1 MVLYTIYSGNSQR
14 TKTKALDRI
23 AAVVV
28 DWDLGE
34 CQTKISR
41 PFLLLLPAQWPNQP
55 ICTHLT
61 PFPHQRAGDRHGTRN
76 TPSPLTTLGTALTY
90 TMPYGFP
97 TFHPLRTSFCMFL
110 SWSVSRRHSTSDDVP
125 MGGGT
130 PQRKIEKRHS
140 RRTPVLHP
148 VQKRCEP
155 SKTSIGVRR
164 LWFFYPATTKFHFEF
179 FFEIYPTC
187 YTAVIK

>member
-1 MVLYTIYSGNSQR
+1 MECLISCVAVCTPPLEKEEQGVDHSNAAEDDVPCCEVHHRGYYYFQVALPVVLSGCYKNTSCP
-14 TKTKALDRI
+14 
-23 AAVVV
+23 VVV
-28 DWDLGE
+28 A
-34 CQTKISR
+34 KSR
-41 PFLLLLPAQWPNQP
+41 LIWRVSIRFR
-55 ICTHLT
+55 
-61 PFPHQRAGDRHGTRN
+61 QRAGDRHGTHN

-164 LWFFYPATTKFHFEF
+164 L
-179 FFEIYPTC
+179 
-187 YTAVIK
+187 

>member
-1 MVLYTIYSGNSQR
+1 MVI
-14 TKTKALDRI
+14 
-23 AAVVV
+23 
-28 DWDLGE
+28 
-34 CQTKISR
+34 ISCNITTNL
-41 PFLLLLPAQWPNQP
+41 PQSWFFHFLKYRRLLQANTSCPVAKSRLIWRVS
-55 ICTHLT
+55 IR
-61 PFPHQRAGDRHGTRN
+61 FRQRAGDRHGTHN

-97 TFHPLRTSFCMFL
+97 TFHPLRTSFCMFR
-110 SWSVSRRHSTSDDVP
+110 SRSVSHRHSTSDDVP

-140 RRTPVLHP
+140 RRAPVLHP

-164 LWFFYPATTKFHFEF
+164 LWFFYPANNKIPLWIF
-179 FFEIYPTC
+179 FWNLSDLLHGGDQINIFTR
-187 YTAVIK
+187 K